1 MGKRTSLGTLIAFG
15 KIART
20 TFAFFVLCTVD
31 GSRESGARM
40 ELTLRIA
47 DDRELDDGD
56 DEGEDGRDRW
66 EAALGDAALS
76 TAVLSTSTGLTA
88 R

>member
-1 MGKRTSLGTLIAFG
+1 MGKSTSLGTLIALG

-31 GSRESGARM
+31 GRRESGARM
-40 ELTLRIA
+40 ELTLRIV
-47 DDRELDDGD
+47 DDRVGGGD
-56 DEGEDGRDRW
+56 EEREGGRGRW
-66 EAALGDAALS
+66 EAPVADAALS